1 MKSARL
7 SFILNSILSALRGAA
22 VRNVER
28 RALGALLL
36 GLLAGCQGASQ
47 DAITVG
53 PPQAAQARGAALSK
67 PRAQETFGSGPIRIG
82 LITALLASAGE
93 SQRERDIRDGAV
105 LAVDELG
112 SGQLSLQIDN
122 TDGSSEQVQEAAK
135 RLSDQGVKLV
145 AVSAEV
151 GTAVI
156 RESIRATDI
165 PTLALGSTSA
175 RPGNGS
181 FSFVSDRIDSAVEG
195 ASYAAASG
203 RKRFIVLLPADMTAA
218 ERQRFA
224 RGLAGYGI
232 KPVLTAGASS
242 VVGDASARAK
252 LKDVDAVVMI
262 GAGEAEVGSLSALRA
277 NGHLAANAMVVG
289 SSRWTPAAYGRPEL
303 ARSHLCLFGPE
314 NGSRMT
320 ASFRERYERAA
331 NLDAAY
337 GFDIVALAAGLVRTQ
352 GEDGINR
359 QALLSPNGFLGAA
372 AAFRFE
378 KDGSVRRTCA
388 IYQLADGTLS
398 LADPAPRSF

>member
-1 MKSARL
+1 M
-7 SFILNSILSALRGAA
+7 NSIHPVPRGRARHYA
-22 VRNVER
+22 G
-28 RALGALLL
+28 RALGVLLL
-36 GLLAGCQGASQ
+36 GLVASCQGASQ
-47 DAITVG
+47 DAMSVE
-53 PPQAAQARGAALSK
+53 PPQAAQARRAALSK
-67 PRAQETFGSGPIRIG
+67 PRAQETFGSGPVRVG

-112 SGQLSLQIDN
+112 SGQLSLQIEN
-122 TDGSSEQVQEAAK
+122 TDGSSEQIQEAAK
-135 RLSDQGVKLV
+135 RLSDQGVRLV
-145 AVSAEV
+145 AVSADV
-151 GTAVI
+151 RTTVA
-156 RESIRATDI
+156 REGVRAKDVPI
-165 PTLALGSTSA
+165 LVLGSTSSQ
-175 RPGNGS
+175 PGEGG
-181 FSFVSDRIDSAVEG
+181 FSFISDRIDSAVEG

-203 RKRFIVLLPADMTAA
+203 RKRFILLAPADMTAA
-218 ERQRFA
+218 ERHRLD

-232 KPVLTAGASS
+232 KPVLTAGAAS
-242 VVGDASARAK
+242 VPGDASARAK
-252 LKDVDAVVMI
+252 LKDIDAVVSI

-277 NGHLAANAMVVG
+277 NGHLAANAIVVG
-289 SSRWTPAAYGRPEL
+289 SSQWTPASYRLPEL

-320 ASFRERYERAA
+320 ASFRQRYERAA

-352 GEDGINR
+352 GESGINR

-388 IYQLADGTLS
+388 IYQLVDGTLS